1 MIEDFHEE
9 LGVLAEDE
17 DKALYRGKAL
27 SWDIIATFSLDD
39 AMDYFKKKKD
49 RGMVNFNYL
58 IARYVIS
65 YIINIISTDRWK

>member
-17 DKALYRGKAL
+17 DKAVYRGKAL

-49 RGMVNFNYL
+49 RRMVNFNY
-58 IARYVIS
+58 
-65 YIINIISTDRWK
+65 